1 MRKTVSLAQLTKP
14 LVAISVATI
23 MLAGCS
29 VAPEHHVRTGS
40 DPRFQDKNVAFRTT
54 YYFRVFD
61 YCKGQ
66 DGKHPNVPASDGLY
80 RFTMTGKANTS
91 TNNIKF
97 ESGSLK
103 SWEIDPLGAAVIYDE
118 NIKRYRYV
126 SENETQAK
134 AEKAQAW
141 DEYLSLQKE
150 YSRILKL
157 VDEQSGVQ
165 NLVHVELLKVLEERD
180 IADAAKFDT
189 TLSGDILKSKSALD
203 NSFKENLAEAV
214 IQKRAALIKA
224 NKDALNAK
232 LKTLSLEWLKV
243 QVIQKMKENLD
254 SAVNS
259 ASLPDNFLSS
269 PNSKTK
275 WDAMIIGQLTPK
287 LDFNAN
293 EKTYVNALSTFL
305 VNNKDISN
313 IAGSDGTTPFS
324 EQFAQVFVDDAKTK
338 NTELA
343 VVTADFT
350 SVLDWLKDL
359 AKGDSAD
366 TFKDL
371 TPEHREALK
380 KKLSERVDTILAYI
394 SQLPSRVDNLPDS
407 LDFDNGKKL
416 LLLANKDNVAKALI
430 DQSGVLLAAVAEN
443 SYLNGDN
450 NYGSVLASIRT
461 AMSAKLQA
469 ATGVEISSSA
479 SVLGTKAML
488 ANQTETINCEMSK
501 HKGFQVLGPEGWR
514 TFDQDERL
522 IMAMYVDNSPIT
534 QVLKQ
539 LSQQVLNAH
548 QANEPQLLPL
558 VEAELRLSEAKEAL
572 TQKKHLLDAA
582 ADSDQLASLCEL
594 TKAVEAT
601 LHDDNQVVSAAGLSC
616 QGEAL

>member
-1 MRKTVSLAQLTKP
+1 MRKTVRLAQLIKP
-14 LVAISVATI
+14 TVAIGVATI

-29 VAPEHHVRTGS
+29 VAPEHHIRTGS

-61 YCKGQ
+61 YCKAK
-66 DGKHPNVPASDGLY
+66 DGKHPNVPVSGGLY

-150 YSRILKL
+150 YSKILKL
-157 VDEQSGVQ
+157 VGEQSRVKD
-165 NLVHVELLKVLEERD
+165 LVHVELLKVLEERD
-180 IADAAKFDT
+180 IAEDGKFDSS
-189 TLSGDILKSKSALD
+189 LSVDILKSKDALD
-203 NSFKENLAEAV
+203 DAFKGHLATAV
-214 IQKRAALIKA
+214 IQKRTALIDA

-232 LKTLSLEWLKV
+232 LNAMSLEWLRAL
-243 QVIQKMKENLD
+243 VIQKMKENLD

-259 ASLPDNFLSS
+259 TSLANNFLSD
-269 PNSKTK
+269 PTPQVK
-275 WDAMIIGQLTPK
+275 WDGMVTGTLTPT
-287 LDFNAN
+287 LDFTAN
-293 EKTYVNALSTFL
+293 DVAYVDALSKYIAG
-305 VNNKDISN
+305 NKDISN
-313 IAGSDGTTPFS
+313 IAGLDGSTSFS
-324 EQFAQVFVDDAKTK
+324 EQFAKVFVDEAKTN

-343 VVTADFT
+343 DVTADFT
-350 SVLDWLKDL
+350 PVLDWLKDL
-359 AKGDSAD
+359 AKGDAD
-366 TFKDL
+366 GTFKDL

-380 KKLSERVDTILAYI
+380 NKLSERIDTILASI
-394 SQLPSRVDNLPDS
+394 AQLPTRVDKLPDS
-407 LDFDNGKKL
+407 LDFDNGKNL

-430 DQSGVLLAAVAEN
+430 EQSGVLIAAVAEN
-443 SYLNGDN
+443 SYLNGDS
-450 NYGSVLASIRT
+450 NYGGLLASIRT
-461 AMSAKLQA
+461 AMNAKLQA

-479 SVLGTKAML
+479 SDIDPKAML
-488 ANQTETINCEMSK
+488 AQQKETINCEMTK

-548 QANEPQLLPL
+548 QANEPQLLPV
-558 VEAELRLSEAKEAL
+558 VEAELRLSRAKEAL
-572 TQKKHLLDAA
+572 VQKKHLLEAA
-582 ADSDQLASLCEL
+582 ADSDQLTSLCEL

-601 LHDDNQVVSAAGLSC
+601 LHDENQIVSAAGLSC

>member
-1 MRKTVSLAQLTKP
+1 MRKTVRLAQLIKP
-14 LVAISVATI
+14 KVAISVATI
-23 MLAGCS
+23 MLVGCS
-29 VAPEHHVRTGS
+29 VAPEHHIRTGS

-91 TNNIKF
+91 MNNIKF

-141 DEYLSLQKE
+141 DDYLNLQKE

-157 VDEQSGVQ
+157 VGEQSRVKD
-165 NLVHVELLKVLEERD
+165 LVHVELLKVLEERD
-180 IADAAKFDT
+180 IADDGKFDSS
-189 TLSGDILKSKSALD
+189 LSDDILKSKDVLD
-203 NSFKENLAEAV
+203 DAFKTDIAEALT
-214 IQKRAALIKA
+214 QKRTALIDA
-224 NKDALNAK
+224 NKYALNAK
-232 LKTLSLEWLKV
+232 LNALSLEWLKALI
-243 QVIQKMKENLD
+243 IQKMKENLD

-259 ASLPDNFLSS
+259 TSLANSFLSD
-269 PNSKTK
+269 PTPQVK
-275 WDAMIIGQLTPK
+275 WDGMITGQLTPK

-293 EKTYVNALSTFL
+293 ENAYVDALSTFL
-305 VNNKDISN
+305 VSNKDISN

-324 EQFAQVFVDDAKTK
+324 KQFAQVFVDDAKKKTTK
-338 NTELA
+338 LKDIT
-343 VVTADFT
+343 TDFT
-350 SVLDWLKDL
+350 PVLDWLKDKT
-359 AKGDSAD
+359 KGDAD
-366 TFKDL
+366 GTFKDL
-371 TPEHREALK
+371 TPEHREALE
-380 KKLSERVDTILAYI
+380 KKLSERVDTILASI
-394 SQLPSRVDNLPDS
+394 AQLPSRVDNLPDS
-407 LDFDNGKKL
+407 LDFDKGKKL

-430 DQSGVLLAAVAEN
+430 DQSGVLIAAVAEN

-450 NYGSVLASIRT
+450 NYGGVLASIRT
-461 AMSAKLQA
+461 AMNAKLQA
-469 ATGVEISSSA
+469 ATGVELSSSA
-479 SVLGTKAML
+479 SDIDPKAML
-488 ANQTETINCEMSK
+488 AKQTETINCEMSK

-548 QANEPQLLPL
+548 QANEPQLLPV
-558 VEAELRLSEAKEAL
+558 VEAELRLSKAKEAL
-572 TQKKHLLDAA
+572 TQKKHLLEAA
-582 ADSDQLASLCEL
+582 ADGDQLTSLCEL

-601 LHDDNQVVSAAGLSC
+601 LHDDNQIVSVPGLSC

>member
-1 MRKTVSLAQLTKP
+1 MRRTVRLRQLIKP
-14 LVAISVATI
+14 KIAISVATI

-80 RFTMTGKANTS
+80 RFTMTGKANTT

-126 SENETQAK
+126 SENETQAR

-157 VDEQSGVQ
+157 VGEQSRIKD
-165 NLVHVELLKVLEERD
+165 LVHVELIKVLEEKD
-180 IADAAKFDT
+180 IAVDAKFDSK
-189 TLSGDILKSKSALD
+189 LGDEMLESKDALD
-203 NSFKENLAEAV
+203 KSFKINLAGAVTQKRTALIEANKDGMNAKLNAMSREWLKTLV
-214 IQKRAALIKA
+214 IQKL
-224 NKDALNAK
+224 
-232 LKTLSLEWLKV
+232 
-243 QVIQKMKENLD
+243 KENLD
-254 SAVNS
+254 KAVSS
-259 ASLPDNFLSS
+259 ASLPSNFLSAQTS
-269 PNSKTK
+269 QAT
-275 WDAMIIGQLTPK
+275 WDGVITGTLTPT
-287 LDFNAN
+287 LDFTAN
-293 EKTYVNALSTFL
+293 ENAYVDALSKYL
-305 VNNKDISN
+305 VSNKDISN

-343 VVTADFT
+343 DVTADFAP
-350 SVLDWLKDL
+350 VLNWLKDL
-359 AKGDSAD
+359 AKGDAD
-366 TFKDL
+366 GTFKDL
-371 TPEHREALK
+371 TPEHREVLK
-380 KKLSERVDTILAYI
+380 NKLSERVDTILI
-394 SQLPSRVDNLPDS
+394 SIGQMLTRVDNLPDS
-407 LDFDNGKKL
+407 LDFDNEKNL

-430 DQSGVLLAAVAEN
+430 DQSGVLIAAVVEN

-450 NYGSVLASIRT
+450 NFGGVLASIRT
-461 AMSAKLQA
+461 AMNAKLQA
-469 ATGVEISSSA
+469 ATGVELSSSTA
-479 SVLGTKAML
+479 DIDPKAML
-488 ANQTETINCEMSK
+488 AQQKEPINCDMTK

-548 QANEPQLLPL
+548 QANEPQLLPV
-558 VEAELRLSEAKEAL
+558 VEAELRLSKAKEAL
-572 TQKKHLLDAA
+572 AQKKHLLEAA

-601 LHDDNQVVSAAGLSC
+601 LHDDNQISSAPVLPC